1 MLGNLFLLN
10 RGILVGWL
18 IAVVI
23 VLYLLLR
30 RAHRRTESHPLAF
43 GEVSVKERIQSALRY
58 PKPAVRIMVVGVVL
72 CGIVIICFLTDPE
85 PRKKTSGPEGE
96 LSSSLNGSIP
106 EGEDSASLSGSAQ
119 GEEYSASLNGPTQEG
134 DLSGAES
141 AVDMSNTGSGKE
153 ERQGIF
159 LLEPLGWIDLMAT
172 PEESQSLIHMM
183 KQLTD
188 EDLAAAKKYDPNVRM
203 TIKDGQAVLLFQGEK
218 SGMAIY
224 GFYSSEYFDRGLIL
238 NYRGEYSYFDISW
251 PYYYGWM
258 QMYEE
263 DFDHDGVVETAYH
276 FNPGGGTGYT
286 VDRLII
292 FDDVGGTGT
301 PQMYEFLSDTWF
313 EQIKD
318 QLQFEVDREKKEL
331 IIRKDGA
338 IVRTLNWE
346 RGADLFADL
355 AVEDYFEISFT
366 NWVHF
371 EIDEEEIRL
380 RTDLNYRVSPQQP
393 IYGTFEEEE
402 GNGELVFDV
411 VYSDGAFELIFPSG
425 KTE

>member
-10 RGILVGWL
+10 RGILAGWL

-23 VLYLLLR
+23 VLCLLLR
-30 RAHRRTESHPLAF
+30 RAHRRSESHPLAF

-58 PKPAVRIMVVGVVL
+58 QKPAVWITAVGVVL
-72 CGIVIICFLTDPE
+72 CGIVMICLLADPE
-85 PRKKTSGPEGE
+85 SDEKTSGPEGE
-96 LSSSLNGSIP
+96 LSSSLNGSMP
-106 EGEDSASLSGSAQ
+106 EGELSNSLNGSAQ
-119 GEEYSASLNGPTQEG
+119 GEEFSDE
-134 DLSGAES
+134 ES
-141 AVDMSNTGSGKE
+141 AVELGSTGSGKE
-153 ERQGIF
+153 EMTGIF

-188 EDLAAAKKYDPNVRM
+188 EDLAAAKKYDPNVRV

-301 PQMYEFLSDTWF
+301 PEMYEFTSDIWF
-313 EQIKD
+313 EQIKN

-346 RGADLFADL
+346 RLAEWFADL

-371 EIDEEEIRL
+371 EMDEEEIRL

-411 VYSDGAFELIFPSG
+411 VYSDGAFELIFPNE

>member
-10 RGILVGWL
+10 RGILAGWL

-23 VLYLLLR
+23 VLCLLLR
-30 RAHRRTESHPLAF
+30 RAQRRSESHPLAF
-43 GEVSVKERIQSALRY
+43 GEVSVKERIQSVLRY
-58 PKPAVRIMVVGVVL
+58 QKPAVWIMVVGVVL
-72 CGIVIICFLTDPE
+72 CGIVMVCFLTDPE
-85 PRKKTSGPEGE
+85 PREKTSGPEGE
-96 LSSSLNGSIP
+96 LSVSQNGSTQ
-106 EGEDSASLSGSAQ
+106 EGELPASQNESTQ
-119 GEEYSASLNGPTQEG
+119 GEEFSDEEP
-134 DLSGAES
+134 
-141 AVDMSNTGSGKE
+141 AVELGSTGSGE
-153 ERQGIF
+153 EEMTGIF
-159 LLEPLGWIDLMAT
+159 LMEPLGWIDLMAT

-276 FNPGGGTGYT
+276 YNPGGGTGYT

-313 EQIKD
+313 EQIKN
-318 QLQFEVDREKKEL
+318 QLQFEMDRKKREL

-371 EIDEEEIRL
+371 EMDEEEIRL
-380 RTDLNYRVSPQQP
+380 RTDLNDRVSPEQP

-411 VYSDGAFELIFPSG
+411 VYSDGAFELIFHSG
-425 KTE
+425 KTK